1 MTVIK
6 DSQIGTPPIVKPM
19 SDKKDIRLDKWLFA
33 ARLYKTR
40 SLATVAINGGKV
52 HVNGERVKPSRDARI
67 GDTISL
73 TRGSDPMEITVRA
86 LSDKRGPA
94 AEAQALYEETTASLN
109 ERAARAVLRKSRAL
123 KNPAP
128 EKRPDKR
135 SRRNIIRFTRRG
147 DI

>member
-1 MTVIK
+1 MA
-6 DSQIGTPPIVKPM
+6 DNP
-19 SDKKDIRLDKWLFA
+19 IRLDKWLWA
-33 ARLYKTR
+33 ARFYKTR
-40 SLATVAINGGKV
+40 SLATAAISGGKV

-67 GDTISL
+67 GDSISL
-73 TRGSDPMEITVRA
+73 TRGKEPLEVMVRA

-94 AEAQALYEETTASLN
+94 AAAQALYEETTASIN

-123 KNPAP
+123 TNPAP

-135 SRRNIIRFTRRG
+135 SRRNIIRFTKRG

>member
-1 MTVIK
+1 MREKAGDV
-6 DSQIGTPPIVKPM
+6 
-19 SDKKDIRLDKWLFA
+19 RLDKWLWA

-52 HVNGERVKPSRDARI
+52 HVDGVRVKPSRDARI
-67 GDTISL
+67 GDTVSL
-73 TRGSDPMEITVRA
+73 TRGTGSLEVIVRA

-94 AEAQALYEETTASLN
+94 TQAQALYEETSASID
-109 ERAARAVLRKSRAL
+109 ERAARAVLRKSKAL

-135 SRRNIIRFTRRG
+135 DRRHIIKFTRKG
-147 DI
+147 EV

>member
-1 MTVIK
+1 M
-6 DSQIGTPPIVKPM
+6 
-19 SDKKDIRLDKWLFA
+19 DKWLWA

-52 HVNGERVKPSRDARI
+52 HVDGVRVKPSRDARI
-67 GDTISL
+67 GDTVSL
-73 TRGSDPMEITVRA
+73 TRGTGSLEVIVRA

-94 AEAQALYEETTASLN
+94 TQAQALYEETSASID
-109 ERAARAVLRKSRAL
+109 ERAARAVLRKSKAL

-135 SRRNIIRFTRRG
+135 DRRHIIKFTRKG
-147 DI
+147 EV